1 MFRRQ
6 SLISATLQGLLILS
20 VILQKQTQADELQCL
35 TAEETASSLL
45 YPQLQRLAGLA
56 CDQRDASYA
65 ELKTAAD
72 VERWVKVR
80 RQYFLDQLGP
90 LPARTPL
97 NARTTRIIQA
107 NGYRIECVIF
117 DSQPGH
123 RITAN
128 LYLPDATG
136 PVPAVVASSGHS
148 RTAKTADYNQRF
160 AMQMVRLGM
169 AALCFDP
176 IGQGERSQ
184 ILNDQHGPEH
194 EGTTTEHFL
203 VGVGSILVGR
213 NTATY
218 RLHDAMRAV
227 DYVCSRPEIDPARI
241 GFTGC
246 SGGGTMTSYV
256 MALDDRIAC
265 AAPAC
270 YITTFRRLIETIG
283 PQDSEQN
290 IFGQVAFGL
299 DHPDYLLLRAP
310 RPTLIS
316 STTQDFF
323 DIDGSWQAFRQS
335 KRVWGI
341 LGYPERV
348 DLVEMAGSHGVQ
360 PQNLATIGHWF
371 QRWLLNRDQPVA
383 IESFAVRTEQELLC
397 TEQGQVLLLP
407 GEKSVFDLNATLAAE
422 LQQQRREKFATRS
435 AAELQQTINEV
446 LKLRPAN
453 LRKPPVMEDRGR
465 VNRPHYHI
473 DRLVL
478 KTDQGHLI
486 PGLTWHPPVPSDD
499 AYLYLHDA
507 GKTGAGQPDGAIEKL
522 VNEGFAV
529 VSVDLRNQGELA
541 GTGSKPSALLTDW
554 KTFSLAYLLGD
565 SLLAYRVEDVLNA
578 ADFVAY
584 YQKPREK
591 PRRVHLVA
599 EGQTGLAALHA
610 SALQPELFASVTL
623 KNSTSDW
630 TKVTGSS
637 SPLGQLEYTVHGV
650 LRHWDLPELEALV
663 PHLKRQ
669 P

>member
-1 MFRRQ
+1 MLLRLL
-6 SLISATLQGLLILS
+6 SLAALLFILARAVAAPASADALLCLS
-20 VILQKQTQADELQCL
+20 PHESA
-35 TAEETASSLL
+35 AMAL
-45 YPQLQRLAGLA
+45 YPQLQQQAVLASER
-56 CDQRDASYA
+56 RDAA
-65 ELKTAAD
+65 WAALKTADD
-72 VERWVKVR
+72 VQQWVSSR
-80 RQYFLDQLGP
+80 RQFFLEQLGP

-97 NARTTRIIQA
+97 NARTVRTIQA
-107 NGYRIECVIF
+107 DGYKIECVIF

-128 LYLPDATG
+128 LYLPAAAG
-136 PVPAVVASSGHS
+136 PVPAVVVSSGHS

-160 AMQMVRLGM
+160 ALQMVRLGM

-184 ILNDQHGPEH
+184 VLNDQHGPEH

-227 DYVCSRPEIDPARI
+227 DYVCSRSEIDPQRI

-246 SGGGTMTSYV
+246 SGGGTMTSYI

-270 YITTFRRLIETIG
+270 YISTFRRLIETIG
-283 PQDSEQN
+283 PQDAEQN

-310 RPTLIS
+310 KPTLIS

-323 DIDGSWQAFRQS
+323 DIDGSWQAFRQA
-335 KRVWGI
+335 KRTWGI

-348 DLVEMAGSHGVQ
+348 DLVEMAGTHGVQ

-371 QRWLLNRDQPVA
+371 QRWLLQSDRAVP
-383 IESFAVRTEQELLC
+383 IETFAARKEQELLC

-407 GEKSVFDLNATLAAE
+407 GEKSVFDLNAAVAAE
-422 LQQQRREKFATRS
+422 LAQQRQQKFAART
-435 AAELQQTINEV
+435 AAHLQQTIRDV
-446 LKLRPAN
+446 LKLRPSDQ
-453 LRKPPVMEDRGR
+453 RQPPVMEDRGR
-465 VNRPHYHI
+465 VIRKGYHI

-486 PGLTWHPPVPSDD
+486 PGLTWHPPVPSDE

-507 GKTGAGQPDGAIEKL
+507 GKTGAGQPGGAIEKL
-522 VNEGFAV
+522 VQEGFAV
-529 VSVDLRNQGELA
+529 VSVDLRNQGELQS
-541 GTGSKPSALLTDW
+541 GSSSPLLTDW
-554 KTFSLAYLLGD
+554 KTFYLAYLLGD
-565 SLLAYRVEDVLNA
+565 SLVAKRVEDVLDS

-584 YQKPREK
+584 YQKPRQQ

-599 EGQTGLAALHA
+599 EGQSGIVALHAAALH
-610 SALQPELFASVTL
+610 PELFASVTL
-623 KNSTSDW
+623 KQTPASWTSI
-630 TKVTGSS
+630 VGSS
-637 SPLGQLEYTVHGV
+637 SPAGQLDSTVHGV
-650 LRHWDLPELEALV
+650 LRYWDLPDLESLV
-663 PHLKRQ
+663 SGLKRSE
-669 P
+669 

>member
-1 MFRRQ
+1 MFLRQ
-6 SLISATLQGLLILS
+6 SSISAAILGVLILS
-20 VILQKQTQADELQCL
+20 VSLPDQTRADELKCL
-35 TAEETASSLL
+35 TAEETAGSLL
-45 YPQLQRLAGLA
+45 YPQLQRRAGLA
-56 CDQRDASYA
+56 CDQRDAAYA
-65 ELKTAAD
+65 ELRTAAD
-72 VERWVKVR
+72 VERWVQGR

-97 NARTTRIIQA
+97 NARTTRTIQA
-107 NGYRIECVIF
+107 DGYRIECVIF

-128 LYLPDATG
+128 LYLPDAPG
-136 PVPAVVASSGHS
+136 PVPAVLVSSGHS

-160 AMQMVRLGM
+160 ALQMVRLGM

-256 MALDDRIAC
+256 MALDDRITC

-341 LGYPERV
+341 LGHPERV
-348 DLVEMAGSHGVQ
+348 DLVEMAGAHGVQ

-383 IESFAVRTEQELLC
+383 IESFAVRREQELLC

-407 GEKSVFDLNATLAAE
+407 GEKSVFDLNAALAAE
-422 LQQQRREKFATRS
+422 LQQLRREKFATRS
-435 AAELQQTINEV
+435 AADLQQTIRDV

-453 LRKPPVMEDRGR
+453 LRQPPVMEDRG
-465 VNRPHYHI
+465 VAVHCSKI
-473 DRLVL
+473 GDDRKCCVL
-478 KTDQGHLI
+478 
-486 PGLTWHPPVPSDD
+486 
-499 AYLYLHDA
+499 
-507 GKTGAGQPDGAIEKL
+507 
-522 VNEGFAV
+522 
-529 VSVDLRNQGELA
+529 
-541 GTGSKPSALLTDW
+541 
-554 KTFSLAYLLGD
+554 
-565 SLLAYRVEDVLNA
+565 
-578 ADFVAY
+578 
-584 YQKPREK
+584 
-591 PRRVHLVA
+591 
-599 EGQTGLAALHA
+599 
-610 SALQPELFASVTL
+610 
-623 KNSTSDW
+623 
-630 TKVTGSS
+630 
-637 SPLGQLEYTVHGV
+637 
-650 LRHWDLPELEALV
+650 
-663 PHLKRQ
+663 
-669 P
+669 

>member
-1 MFRRQ
+1 MNPRLSFAAVAMVCCLQ
-6 SLISATLQGLLILS
+6 LFLSHQAT
-20 VILQKQTQADELQCL
+20 ADELRCL
-35 TAEETASSLL
+35 SPEEAAAAGL
-45 YPQLQRLAGLA
+45 YPQLQRRAELAF
-56 CDQRDASYA
+56 DQRDAGYA
-65 ELKTAAD
+65 NLKTAAD
-72 VERWVKVR
+72 VEQWVQAR
-80 RQYFLDQLGP
+80 RRYFLEQLGP

-97 NARTTRIIQA
+97 NARTVRTIQA
-107 NGYRIECVIF
+107 DGYRIECVIF

-128 LYLPDATG
+128 LYLPSAAA
-136 PVPAVVASSGHS
+136 PVPAVVVSSGHS

-160 AMQMVRLGM
+160 ALQMVRLGM

-184 ILNDQHGPEH
+184 ILNENHGPEH

-227 DYVCSRPEIDPARI
+227 DYVCSRPEIDPHRI

-246 SGGGTMTSYV
+246 SGGGTMTSYI
-256 MALDDRIAC
+256 MALDDRIVC

-270 YITTFRRLIETIG
+270 YITTFRRLINTIG
-283 PQDSEQN
+283 PQDAEQN

-323 DIDGSWQAFRQS
+323 DIDGSWQAFRQA
-335 KRVWGI
+335 KRVWGV
-341 LGYPERV
+341 LGHPERV
-348 DLVEMAGSHGVQ
+348 DLVEMAGTHGVQ

-371 QRWLLNRDQPVA
+371 QRWLLQTDRPVA
-383 IESFAVRTEQELLC
+383 IETFAVRSEQELLC

-407 GEKSVFDLNATLAAE
+407 GEKSVFDLNAALAAE
-422 LQQQRREKFATRS
+422 LQQQRRDQFAQRTP
-435 AAELQQTINEV
+435 AQLQQTVRET
-446 LKLRPAN
+446 LKLRPSTT
-453 LRKPPVMEDRGR
+453 RTPPIMEDRGR
-465 VNRPHYHI
+465 VNRTHYHI

-486 PGLTWHPPVPSDD
+486 PGLTWHPPVPSDE

-507 GKTGAGQPDGAIEKL
+507 GKMGAGQPDGAIEKL
-522 VNEGFAV
+522 VHDGFAV
-529 VSVDLRNQGELA
+529 VSVDLRNQGELQGA
-541 GTGSKPSALLTDW
+541 VPNPLLTDW
-554 KTFSLAYLLGD
+554 KTFYLAYLLGD
-565 SLLAYRVEDVLNA
+565 SLLAHRVEDVLNS

-599 EGQTGLAALHA
+599 EGQTGIAALHA
-610 SALQPELFASVTL
+610 AALQPDLFASVTL
-623 KNSTSDW
+623 KNTPSDW
-630 TKVTGSS
+630 TSIAGAAN
-637 SPLGQLEYTVHGV
+637 PAGQLEYTVHGV
-650 LRHWDLPELEALV
+650 LRHWDLPDLEALV
-663 PHLKRQ
+663 PQLKR
-669 P
+669 

>member
-383 IESFAVRTEQELLC
+383 IESFAVRTELELLC

-446 LKLRPAN
+446 LKLRPTN

>member
-1 MFRRQ
+1 MLLRLS
-6 SLISATLQGLLILS
+6 SLATLLLLTLS
-20 VILQKQTQADELQCL
+20 LPAGSRAAADELQCL
-35 TAEETASSLL
+35 SPHEVAALAL
-45 YPQLQRLAGLA
+45 YPQLQRQAGLE
-56 CDQRDASYA
+56 CDQRDLASA
-65 ELKTAAD
+65 ALKTPAD
-72 VERWVKVR
+72 VQQWVRAR
-80 RQYFLDQLGP
+80 RQFFLEQLGP

-97 NARTTRIIQA
+97 NARTVRTIQA
-107 NGYRIECVIF
+107 DGYRIECVIF

-128 LYLPDATG
+128 LYLPAATG
-136 PVPAVVASSGHS
+136 PVPAVVVSSGHS
-148 RTAKTADYNQRF
+148 RAARAADYNQRF
-160 AMQMVRLGM
+160 ALQMVRLGM

-184 ILNDQHGPEH
+184 ILNEQHGPEH

-203 VGVGSILVGR
+203 VGIGSILVGR

-218 RLHDAMRAV
+218 HLHDAMRAV

-246 SGGGTMTSYV
+246 SGGGTVTSYI
-256 MALDDRIAC
+256 MALDERIAC

-283 PQDSEQN
+283 PQDAEQN

-299 DHPDYLLLRAP
+299 DHTDYLLLRAP

-323 DIDGSWQAFRQS
+323 DIDGSWQAFRQA
-335 KRVWGI
+335 KRTWGI
-341 LGYPERV
+341 LGHPERV

-371 QRWLLNRDQPVA
+371 QRWLLQSDKAVPV
-383 IESFAVRTEQELLC
+383 ETFVTRKEQELLC

-407 GEKSVFDLNATLAAE
+407 GEKSVFDLNAQLAAE
-422 LQQQRREKFATRS
+422 LQQQRQEKFATRT
-435 AAELQQTINEV
+435 AAQLQQTVREI
-446 LKLRPAN
+446 LKLRPADA
-453 LRKPPVMEDRGR
+453 RQPPVMEDRGR
-465 VNRPHYHI
+465 VNRTGYHI

-478 KTDQGHLI
+478 KTDQGHMI
-486 PGLTWHPPVPSDD
+486 PGLTWHPPVPADE

-507 GKTGAGQPDGAIEKL
+507 GKTGAGQPGGAIEQL
-522 VNEGFAV
+522 VDAGFAV
-529 VSVDLRNQGELA
+529 VSVDLRNQGELQS
-541 GTGSKPSALLTDW
+541 GSASPLLTDW
-554 KTFSLAYLLGD
+554 KTFYLAYLLGD
-565 SLLAYRVEDVLNA
+565 SLLTKRVEDVLNS

-599 EGQTGLAALHA
+599 EGQSGLAALHA
-610 SALQPELFASVTL
+610 AALQPELFASITL
-623 KNSTSDW
+623 KNTPPSWTSI
-630 TKVTGSS
+630 VGSNN
-637 SPLGQLEYTVHGV
+637 PAGQLDSTVHGV
-650 LRHWDLPELEALV
+650 LRYWDLPDLEALV
-663 PHLKRQ
+663 SGLKRE
-669 P
+669 

>member
-1 MFRRQ
+1 
-6 SLISATLQGLLILS
+6 
-20 VILQKQTQADELQCL
+20 
-35 TAEETASSLL
+35 
-45 YPQLQRLAGLA
+45 
-56 CDQRDASYA
+56 
-65 ELKTAAD
+65 
-72 VERWVKVR
+72 
-80 RQYFLDQLGP
+80 

-97 NARTTRIIQA
+97 NARTVRTIQA
-107 NGYRIECVIF
+107 DGYRIECVIF

-128 LYLPDATG
+128 LYLPSAAV
-136 PVPAVVASSGHS
+136 PVPAVVVSSGHS

-160 AMQMVRLGM
+160 ALQMVRLGM

-184 ILNDQHGPEH
+184 ILDEQHDPEH

-227 DYVCSRPEIDPARI
+227 DYVCSRPEIDPTRI

-256 MALDDRIAC
+256 MALDPRITC

-270 YITTFRRLIETIG
+270 YITTFRRLIDTIG
-283 PQDSEQN
+283 PQDAEQN
-290 IFGQVAFGL
+290 LFGQVAFGL

-310 RPTLIS
+310 KPTLIS

-323 DIDGSWQAFRQS
+323 DIEGSWQAFRQA

-341 LGYPERV
+341 LGHPERV
-348 DLVEMAGSHGVQ
+348 DLVEMSGPHGVQ

-371 QRWLLNRDQPVA
+371 QRWLQQTDRPVA
-383 IESFAVRTEQELLC
+383 IEPFAVRKEEELRC
-397 TEQGQVLLLP
+397 TDKGQVLALP
-407 GEKSVFDLNATLAAE
+407 DEKSVFDLNAAMAAE
-422 LQQQRREKFATRS
+422 IRRQRQEKFAERT
-435 AAELQQTINEV
+435 AGELQQTIRRV
-446 LKLRPAN
+446 LKLRSATD
-453 LRKPPVMEDRGR
+453 RKPPVMEDRGR
-465 VNRPHYHI
+465 VSRPLYHI

-507 GKTGAGQPDGAIEKL
+507 GKTGAGQADGAIEKL
-522 VNEGFAV
+522 VHDGFAV
-529 VSVDLRNQGELA
+529 VSVDLRNQGELQA
-541 GTGSKPSALLTDW
+541 ANPSPLLTDW

-565 SLLAYRVEDVLNA
+565 SLLAFRVEDVLNA
-578 ADFVAY
+578 ADFVAFY
-584 YQKPREK
+584 EKPREK

-599 EGQTGLAALHA
+599 EGQTGIAALHA
-610 SALQPELFASVTL
+610 AALHPELFASVTL
-623 KNSTSDW
+623 KNTPSDW
-630 TKVTGSS
+630 TTIAGSS
-637 SPLGQLEYTVHGV
+637 NPAGQLEYTVHGV
-650 LRHWDLPELEALV
+650 LREWDLPDLEAIV
-663 PHLKRQ
+663 PGLKREM
-669 P
+669 

>member
-1 MFRRQ
+1 MFLRLP
-6 SLISATLQGLLILS
+6 SNAAVLFCILHMALPHLS
-20 VILQKQTQADELQCL
+20 CGDELRCL
-35 TAEETASSLL
+35 TSQEAASTQL
-45 YPQLQRLAGLA
+45 YPQLQQQARQA
-56 CDQRDASYA
+56 CDQRDAAYA
-65 ELKTAAD
+65 ELKNSAD
-72 VERWVKVR
+72 VEQWVKAR

-97 NARTTRIIQA
+97 NSRTVRTIQA
-107 NGYRIECVIF
+107 DGYRIECVIF

-128 LYLPDATG
+128 LYLPSANG
-136 PVPAVVASSGHS
+136 PVPAVVVSSGHS

-160 AMQMVRLGM
+160 ALQMVRLGM

-184 ILNDQHGPEH
+184 ILNDAHGPEH

-203 VGVGSILVGR
+203 VGVGSTLVGR

-227 DYVCSRPEIDPARI
+227 DYVCSRPEIDQARI

-256 MALDDRIAC
+256 MALDDRITC

-270 YITTFRRLIETIG
+270 YITTFRRLIDTIG
-283 PQDSEQN
+283 PQDAEQN

-310 RPTLIS
+310 KPTLIS

-323 DIDGSWQAFRQS
+323 DIDGSWQAFRQA

-341 LGYPERV
+341 LGHPERV
-348 DLVEMAGSHGVQ
+348 DLVEMAGAHGVQ

-371 QRWLLNRDQPVA
+371 QRWLLESDRPVA
-383 IESFAVRTEQELLC
+383 IETFTVRTEEELLC
-397 TEQGQVLLLP
+397 TERGQVLLLQ
-407 GEKSVFDLNATLAAE
+407 GEKSVFDLNAALAAE
-422 LQQQRREKFATRS
+422 LRQQRQDRFASRT
-435 AAELQQTINEV
+435 AGELQQTVRNV
-446 LKLRPAN
+446 LRLRPSSA
-453 LRKPPVMEDRGR
+453 RQPPVMEDRGR

-529 VSVDLRNQGELA
+529 VSVDLRNQGELQ
-541 GTGSKPSALLTDW
+541 GEKSNPLLTDW
-554 KTFSLAYLLGD
+554 KTFYLAYLLGD
-565 SLLAYRVEDVLNA
+565 SLLAHRVEDVLNS

-584 YQKPREK
+584 YQKPRDK

-599 EGQTGLAALHA
+599 EGQSGIAALHA
-610 SALQPELFASVTL
+610 AALQPELFASVTL
-623 KNSTSDW
+623 KNAPQDW
-630 TKVTGSS
+630 TSIVAASNPAGH
-637 SPLGQLEYTVHGV
+637 LEHTIHGV
-650 LRHWDLPELEALV
+650 LRYWDLPDLETIV
-663 PHLKRQ
+663 PQLKR
-669 P
+669 